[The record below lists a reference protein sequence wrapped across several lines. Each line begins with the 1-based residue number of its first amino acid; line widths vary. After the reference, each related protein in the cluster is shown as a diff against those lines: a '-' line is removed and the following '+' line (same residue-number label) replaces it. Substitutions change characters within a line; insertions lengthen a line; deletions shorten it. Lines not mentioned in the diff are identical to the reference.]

1 MNRANLYLIS
11 LLLLLSGAI
20 QAQITQTI
28 RGKVIDK
35 ESKFPLI
42 GVNVYATGSDGQQI
56 GAVTDENGK
65 YRINEVPIGRTKV
78 VFSYIGYNDVNQ
90 DNIIVSSAKE
100 VILNVELEEAAMQLH
115 DVVVVAK
122 KRGEVR
128 NEMAVIS
135 AREFTVSE
143 TEKYA
148 GSRGDPARMA
158 RNFAGV
164 LASDDSRNDIVV
176 RGNTP
181 LGVLWRIEG
190 INVPNPNH
198 FAIPGTGGGSVTI
211 LNNKFLANSDFF
223 TGAFP
228 AEYGNA
234 IAGAF
239 DLRMRNGNNE
249 KHEFSTQ
256 FGILGTE
263 LMAEGPIQKGNS
275 SYLAMYR
282 YSTIAIFHKLGIN
295 IGTDAS
301 PKYQDGAF
309 RLNFPQK
316 NGGSISF
323 FGMGGVSNIDIIKST
338 LKDTSKTEL
347 YGSNDRDQY
356 FGSRMGVLGLSYA
369 HPINNKSF
377 VKLVVSASHQR
388 VYADHDKV
396 FNHIENGQF
405 ELDSL
410 TPILH
415 YTFTE
420 NKYSAYL
427 SYNKKFSRQLSM
439 KAGLNFDLLDTYFID
454 SVRAVQGAC
463 GKEIITPWRKRWD
476 GGGNPML
483 IQPYVQFKYKANNKL
498 TLTGGL
504 TSLAYTISPN
514 AKSLLEPRLGLS
526 YLVDPKS
533 KINFALGLHSQNFA
547 SYLYYYDKNTDYKKT
562 LNPYNKDLGLMK
574 SFHAVLG
581 YSRSLGNIARFK
593 VETYYQ
599 YLYNLPVGKSPNAY
613 SLINSGSGFS
623 RFFPDTLTNGGIGRN
638 YGIDFTLEKGFS
650 RGYFFLLTGSLFD
663 AKYRGSDGI
672 WRNSAFNGQ
681 YALNAAGGKEIKFG
695 NRQSLN
701 LSGRMVWSGGQRYG
715 IVDHEASVREQEI
728 VYKDEKLN
736 EFKFKDYFRVD
747 FKVNYKINTY
757 NLTHEIGIDFNNALN
772 IKNVLRYSYV
782 PCLANPVVE
791 EYQLGFLP
799 IFYYKLDF

>member
-1 MNRANLYLIS
+1 
-11 LLLLLSGAI
+11 
-20 QAQITQTI
+20 
-28 RGKVIDK
+28 
-35 ESKFPLI
+35 
-42 GVNVYATGSDGQQI
+42 
-56 GAVTDENGK
+56 
-65 YRINEVPIGRTKV
+65 
-78 VFSYIGYNDVNQ
+78 
-90 DNIIVSSAKE
+90 
-100 VILNVELEEAAMQLH
+100 
-115 DVVVVAK
+115 
-122 KRGEVR
+122 
-128 NEMAVIS
+128 
-135 AREFTVSE
+135 
-143 TEKYA
+143 
-148 GSRGDPARMA
+148 
-158 RNFAGV
+158 
-164 LASDDSRNDIVV
+164 
-176 RGNTP
+176 
-181 LGVLWRIEG
+181 
-190 INVPNPNH
+190 
-198 FAIPGTGGGSVTI
+198 
-211 LNNKFLANSDFF
+211 
-223 TGAFP
+223 
-228 AEYGNA
+228 
-234 IAGAF
+234 
-239 DLRMRNGNNE
+239 
-249 KHEFSTQ
+249 
-256 FGILGTE
+256 
-263 LMAEGPIQKGNS
+263 
-275 SYLAMYR
+275 
-282 YSTIAIFHKLGIN
+282 
-295 IGTDAS
+295 
-301 PKYQDGAF
+301 
-309 RLNFPQK
+309 
-316 NGGSISF
+316 
-323 FGMGGVSNIDIIKST
+323 
-338 LKDTSKTEL
+338 
-347 YGSNDRDQY
+347 
-356 FGSRMGVLGLSYA
+356 
-369 HPINNKSF
+369 
-377 VKLVVSASHQR
+377 
-388 VYADHDKV
+388 
-396 FNHIENGQF
+396 
-405 ELDSL
+405 
-410 TPILH
+410 
-415 YTFTE
+415 
-420 NKYSAYL
+420 
-427 SYNKKFSRQLSM
+427 
-439 KAGLNFDLLDTYFID
+439 
-454 SVRAVQGAC
+454 
-463 GKEIITPWRKRWD
+463 
-476 GGGNPML
+476 ML

>member
-1 MNRANLYLIS
+1 MKRLTIG
-11 LLLLLSGAI
+11 LLTFIWAFPMMLNG
-20 QAQITQTI
+20 QITQTI
-28 RGKVIDK
+28 RGKVIDE

-42 GVNVYATGSDGQQI
+42 GVNVYSTDDSGGQH
-56 GAVTDENGK
+56 GAVTDEQG
-65 YRINEVPIGRTKV
+65 YFRIAEVPIGRVKV
-78 VFSYIGYNDVNQ
+78 SFSYIGYNDVQ
-90 DNIIVSSAKE
+90 LDNIILSSTKE
-100 VILNVELEEAAMQLH
+100 AILQVEMEEAAMELN
-115 DVVVVAK
+115 DVIVVAK

-135 AREFTVSE
+135 AREFTIEE

-164 LASDDSRNDIVV
+164 VASDDSRNDIVV

-181 LGVLWRIEG
+181 LGVLWRLDGVNI
-190 INVPNPNH
+190 PNPNH

-249 KHEFSTQ
+249 NREFSAQ
-256 FGILGTE
+256 FGFLGTE
-263 LMAEGPIQKGNS
+263 LMAEGPIQKGKS

-282 YSTIAIFHKLGIN
+282 YSTVDIFHKLGIN

-301 PKYQDGAF
+301 PQYQDAAF

-316 NGGSISF
+316 NGASLSF
-323 FGMGGVSNIDIIKST
+323 FGMGGTSKIDIIKST
-338 LKDTSKTEL
+338 LTDTSTTEL

-356 FGSRMGVLGLSYA
+356 FGSRMGMLGLSYA
-369 HPINNKSF
+369 YPLNAKSF
-377 VKLVVSASHQR
+377 LKVVAAVSHQR
-388 VYADHDKV
+388 VFADHDKV
-396 FNHIENGQF
+396 FNHIENGAF
-405 ELDSL
+405 VLDTL
-410 TPILH
+410 VPILH

-420 NKYSAYL
+420 NKYSAYV
-427 SYNKKFSRQLSM
+427 SYNKKFNRKLSM
-439 KAGLNFDLLDTYFID
+439 KAGLNFDRYDVNFID
-454 SVRAVQGAC
+454 SVRAVQGPC
-463 GKEIITPWRKRWD
+463 GQDSVSQWRKRWD

-483 IQPYVQFKYKANNKL
+483 IQPYAQFKYKANNKL

-504 TSLAYTISPN
+504 TSLIFTLSKNAVSPV
-514 AKSLLEPRLGLS
+514 EPRLGLS
-526 YLVDPKS
+526 YVLDNVS
-533 KINFALGLHSQNFA
+533 KVNFAVGLHSQNFA
-547 SYLYYYDKNTDYKKT
+547 SYLYYYDKNTDYNQT
-562 LNPYNKDLGLMK
+562 LHPYNKDLGLMK
-574 SFHAVLG
+574 SLHAVLG
-581 YSRSLGNIARFK
+581 YSRSLGKIARLK
-593 VETYYQ
+593 VEAYYQ
-599 YLYNLPVGKSPNAY
+599 YLYDLPVTKQPSAY

-623 RFFPDTLTNGGIGRN
+623 RFFPDTLANTGIGRN

-650 RGYFFLLTGSLFD
+650 HGYFFLLTGSLFD

-672 WRNSAFNGQ
+672 WRNSAFNGR
-681 YALNAAGGKEIKFG
+681 YALNVAGGKEFKFG
-695 NRQSLN
+695 KHQSLN
-701 LSGRMVWSGGQRYG
+701 ISARTVWSGGQRYG
-715 IVDHEASVREQEI
+715 LIDHAASVREQDI

-747 FKVNYKINTY
+747 MKVNYKINTY
-757 NLTHEIGIDFNNALN
+757 KLTHEIGIDFNNLLN

-782 PCLANPVVE
+782 PCKPNPIVE
-791 EYQLGFLP
+791 ENQLGFLP
-799 IFYYKLDF
+799 IFYYRLDF